1 MRLAALTVAVSVAL
15 AAPAWAVAADFGD
28 APGRRPAGY
37 PADLSV
43 LGTFPSLAADK
54 GPQHGRLGPHLGL
67 SATSE
72 GDSRQVDRDRDEGAS
87 LKVRRC
93 GSSTLTVIIDARR
106 LPPGAGTVYVNAWFD
121 WNADGDWLDG
131 RARAG
136 CGPEWGV
143 QNVEIDVRRF
153 PGDRYLTVPIRFQA
167 GALPPEFWWRVQ
179 VQAETPAAHRGGA
192 AETPYR
198 GGETEDYLQHTR
210 GVGDDDQPPPAV
222 PPPAYRCWGAGEIL
236 EHGDGSFHM
245 FEATPTNY
253 ALTEPMEVTRLRAE
267 ILGETEGVRAVNPQT
282 LGKDSGFVRAFS
294 TAARKHVRNPRVQ
307 FLRFV
312 FQFDVR
318 VRERT
323 FPVRVTCP
331 YAISHTSWLAP
342 VQGPASRRR
351 PRSAVRAPRFPGLP
365 HRRAV
370 PGGQRPHPGQ
380 RVRELRRRDLLP
392 EGGAVRDVAQLLGDG
407 HRHGAAA
414 AARLLRR
421 QVPMA
426 PERTAAGRRARS
438 HPPGDRCRRSGQ
450 RLPAGGARRTPRH
463 VGNRDPLRAAGA
475 RADVRRAGAWP
486 LDRLELLVLERPA
499 ALRRA
504 IGARLER
511 GC

>member
-342 VQGPASRRR
+342 V
-351 PRSAVRAPRFPGLP
+351 RALR
-365 HRRAV
+365 V
-370 PGGQRPHPGQ
+370 VGGPGQ
-380 RVRELRRRDLLP
+380 PFELPDFRVCRIDVPFPVDSARIPDNGFVNFGVAISFPKGVRFVTSPSFLVTDTATGRPPPLVYFGAKFPWRQNERRLVDERDPTRRVIDVAVQVSDFLPEAPDARRGTWEIATLYVRPAHVPTCDAREL
-392 EGGAVRDVAQLLGDG
+392 
-407 HRHGAAA
+407 
-414 AARLLRR
+414 
-421 QVPMA
+421 
-426 PERTAAGRRARS
+426 GR
-438 HPPGDRCRRSGQ
+438 
-450 RLPAGGARRTPRH
+450 
-463 VGNRDPLRAAGA
+463 
-475 RADVRRAGAWP
+475 
-486 LDRLELLVLERPA
+486 
-499 ALRRA
+499 
-504 IGARLER
+504 
-511 GC
+511 